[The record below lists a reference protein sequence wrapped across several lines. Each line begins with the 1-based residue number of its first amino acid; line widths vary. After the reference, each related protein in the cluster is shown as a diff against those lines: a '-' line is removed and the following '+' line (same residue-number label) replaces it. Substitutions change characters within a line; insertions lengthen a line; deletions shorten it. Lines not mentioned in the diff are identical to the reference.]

1 MMPPMF
7 ESPPLTTP
15 GLFVTG
21 TGTDVGKTTVAC
33 AILTAWRDQNRRV
46 RLGVCKPFSSGCGR
60 DREGLLSE
68 DAQSLA
74 RAGGCAAP
82 RSVVS
87 PVCYAPPVAPAVAAE
102 AEDRGPDWA
111 AVSAAL
117 TALDR
122 DHDALLV
129 EGVGGARVPLDPAY
143 PRFMVAEFARAL
155 AYPVLVVADAGLGTL
170 NHTLLTVE
178 CLTNLG
184 CRVVGLVLNDRTPG
198 DDGADPS
205 RRTNPRWLERLT
217 GVKVLAHVP
226 AGRSMTPGSGTPD
239 ARVVAAV
246 SGVDWS
252 QVVRPPGA

>member
-1 MMPPMF
+1 MF
-7 ESPPLTTP
+7 EPPPLTTP

-33 AILTAWRDQNRRV
+33 AILAAWRERARRA
-46 RLGVCKPFSSGCGR
+46 RLGVCKPFSSGCAR

-74 RAGGCAAP
+74 RAAGCAAP

-87 PVCYAPPVAPAVAAE
+87 PVCYAPPLAPAVAAE
-102 AEDRGPDWA
+102 AEDRGPDWT

-122 DHDALLV
+122 DHDAVLI
-129 EGVGGARVPLDPAY
+129 EGVGGTRVPLDPAY

-170 NHTLLTVE
+170 NHTLLTIE
-178 CLTNLG
+178 CLTNLE
-184 CRVVGLVLNDRTPG
+184 CRVVGLVLNDCEPG
-198 DDGADPS
+198 DDGTDPS
-205 RRTNPRWLERLT
+205 RRTNARWLERLT

-226 AGRSMTPGSGTPD
+226 AGRPMAPGSGEAG
-239 ARVVAAV
+239 ARAVAAV
-246 SGVDWS
+246 AGVDWS
-252 QVVRPPGA
+252 QVVRAPGA